1 MFAYLTI
8 MRPLN
13 CLMAAV
19 AVYVAS
25 LIAGLAFYPTLP
37 IIYALVSVFLICA
50 GGMVINDYFDVEI
63 DRVNKPKRPI
73 PSGKISKTT
82 ALIYSYLLF
91 GIGVYISYLINIFTF
106 IVAILASALLILYA
120 WKLKKAMMIGHLTVS
135 SLVALTFIYG
145 GLVNLNYLPVLSLA
159 MLALLANTGREIYK
173 SIEDIMGD
181 QKAGLQTLPIK
192 YGVIRAKMI
201 ASIFVLFAII
211 LSFLPYFLGIFSD
224 VYLFFVAIT
233 DIIFLA
239 AVVGPLKFSAKLC
252 KFAMLASLVAFFA
265 GSIA

>member
-8 MRPLN
+8 IRPLN
-13 CLMAAV
+13 CIMAAV

-25 LIAGLAFYPTLP
+25 LIAGLQFYPSLP
-37 IIYALVSVFLICA
+37 VIYALISVFLICA

-73 PSGKISKTT
+73 PSGKMSKAK

-91 GIGVYISYLINIFTF
+91 GSGVYISYLINSFTLA
-106 IVAILASALLILYA
+106 VAILASALLILYA
-120 WKLKKAMMIGHLTVS
+120 WKLKKAILVGNLTIS

-145 GLVNLNYLPVLSLA
+145 GLVNLNYLPLLSLA

-181 QKAGLQTLPIK
+181 KKSDVQSLPIK
-192 YGVIRAKMI
+192 YGVINAKRI

-211 LSFLPYFLGIFSD
+211 LSFLPYLLGVFRE
-224 VYLFFVAIT
+224 VYLFFVVIA

-252 KFAMLASLVAFFA
+252 KFAMLASLAAFFA